1 MPVSVTVKRV
11 SITLTLSKDLPPD
24 LYTNK
29 SRETLIKET
38 LAELE
43 KKLKFPGLHW
53 DLNYKTRSKI
63 REFKGVAVL
72 K

>member
-1 MPVSVTVKRV
+1 LPVSVTVKRV

-29 SRETLIKET
+29 TKG
-38 LAELE
+38 ELVQE
-43 KKLKFPGLHW
+43 ILEEIDNKLKSPGVHW